1 MNNNAAFFA
10 ELQQK
15 YNITPRTVESIADQT
30 KPRPVRNLH
39 DVLSILDWAP
49 EALQNQTDDF
59 MLQLIDLLAR
69 HNMLENITK
78 KPLQLQIAGNDVFL
92 SLGRLALEKEIQGWT
107 VSEKDK
113 EENPEYYKQYSNRPK
128 LYKERHNR
136 KMLAHDFIK
145 QSDTYGR
152 HWDAGVLYK
161 DQIVGCDIALQQA
174 LSSTSNDVWCSI
186 KTKQD
191 RNLEE
196 ISNLPIPHCMIG
208 RLGGI
213 IFQSLKKSDY
223 KE

>member
-15 YNITPRTVESIADQT
+15 YNITPRTVESIAGQT
-30 KPRPVRNLH
+30 KLRPVSTLR

-59 MLQLIDLLAR
+59 MLQLIDLLTR
-69 HNMLENITK
+69 HNMLEDITK

-107 VSEKDK
+107 VSEKDR
-113 EENPEYYKQYSNRPK
+113 EENPEYYKHYSSRPR
-128 LYKERHNR
+128 LYKERIDKTQNAAAYV
-136 KMLAHDFIK
+136 KNPEA
-145 QSDTYGR
+145 YGR

-161 DQIVGCDIALQQA
+161 DQLGAYDKALQNTLA
-174 LSSTSNDVWCSI
+174 STSDAVWCSL

-191 RNLEE
+191 RNIAE
-196 ISNLPIPHCMIG
+196 ISNLPIPSSQIA
-208 RLGGI
+208 RLGASI
-213 IFQSLKKSDY
+213 LINKIPLF
-223 KE
+223 EI